1 VLFDANLRVR
11 GNRIQITILR
21 HGIPDLP
28 EWGKVHAS
36 KMPEWINAYNAAGVK
51 NSVSPIVLKMIN
63 HSSHQFIVC
72 SNLKRSIHSAKIIGY
87 QSPHLVDA
95 VFREAELPTI
105 QIPFIRLT
113 PHQWSMVFRGFWFI
127 GVSTD
132 IEPLAA
138 FKQRVSSAA
147 EQLIKSAEKHDSVLL
162 IGHGVINRFISKA
175 LISKGWIGEKA
186 PNGNQYHGYEYWEH
200 AQYTK

>member
-1 VLFDANLRVR
+1 
-11 GNRIQITILR
+11 
-21 HGIPDLP
+21 
-28 EWGKVHAS
+28 
-36 KMPEWINAYNAAGVK
+36 MPEWIDAYNAAGVK
-51 NSVSPIVLKMIN
+51 DSVSPPVLEMIKN
-63 HSSHQFIVC
+63 SSHRFIVC
-72 SNLKRSIHSAKIIGY
+72 SDLKRSIHSAKIIGY

-113 PHQWSMVFRGFWFI
+113 PHQWSMVFRGLWFI

-147 EQLIKSAEKHDSVLL
+147 EQLIKSAEKYDSVLL
-162 IGHGVINRFISKA
+162 IGHGVVNRFISKA
-175 LISKGWIGEKA
+175 LISKGWVGEKT
-186 PNGNQYHGYEYWEH
+186 PNGNLYPDYEYWEY
-200 AQYTK
+200 AKYTK